1 MANAIPPAMA
11 NALPPAINE
20 FAPFARASV
29 FGDVRDLYRHAPT
42 ARIGANYTPSAHARL
57 LERPR
62 KAPPVTKRT
71 GLETNAE
78 ILRMPAPVY
87 PSAADMSGRD
97 PKTGARVDPRAAAAV
112 APLERSDASSALAA
126 TQKKTAT
133 REKSGRD
140 SPDTPFEEDG
150 VSSEHGGS
158 SEEDAKTS
166 ATDFEA
172 RRSSSRASSTDAST
186 TAKRAPFEYTSA
198 RRKEIA
204 DAMVRYFFYVEHGV
218 PSHSGDSA
226 GAEAHLAPPKQ
237 EWFERTLALV
247 PPEPKGSMT
256 RARFETLILRFLEEM
271 REDQARAA
279 RRAVVDYALTD
290 AHERRRLGV
299 EALTPFLPAPPG
311 SALAAERHRR
321 ARHAET
327 PPSYG
332 DARAKFSRRKEL
344 SVSKISKMEIG
355 AAASSRFAP
364 SPYVSLPPGW
374 SASVDDARFALER
387 RLRVNTWHALE
398 LARDWHAHHAEEPL
412 CDVTSEAFASGLPY
426 EADAFDAFQK
436 AAYERAKNGIWDSW
450 RAKSM
455 AAFKTRPPPP
465 ADASRLG
472 GGDVYE
478 AVAAQQASELRAL
491 VRRRVAEY
499 AAFFQTRAFSDEHLY
514 ADPLAEKL
522 LWDRAPVFV
531 VRVVPHVTETE
542 TRVEVEAEDEDGEE
556 GAEEGEGR
564 SRPADPAADPAA
576 VPEEG
581 ADPAAA
587 TFDDAA
593 SIATE
598 PDSPEASAGGGG
610 KRRFV
615 TRTVKSAEARF
626 DPPLDAVARVAVGA
640 LDRFV
645 LAAAGVPRVAP
656 PAPPK
661 KAVREMTAAEI
672 AAEKSKPKPKTAL
685 SSATLEDSP
694 IAEARH
700 AVHVVMRRAAIA
712 PRGVASLFDPHLRL
726 LTIDAESHARA
737 FAEAEKTLPEYQE
750 EIDAFLEEARV
761 VENLA
766 SERVMCGAYSVDC
779 SQLKSALADAARRVA
794 RALMDAV
801 RAAARESNARVV
813 AAFETIEARVSR
825 PSETGEACVG
835 LKTYMKFL
843 PAELDAL
850 KAAIAQ
856 NAARDEFLDEYF
868 SDQSDEDLN
877 LSVLAKGWP
886 LKCKAV
892 LLRASVTVEKEYK
905 VFEKQVKARRVAF
918 AEALEARTK
927 EIAQFRVLGDVVE
940 REAIA
945 TKVDALAEAIDR
957 ATTESQ
963 EINAEER
970 LFSFAPTKY
979 GPKINAQISS
989 LDPFKKLW
997 QTTRDMFRN
1006 HRDWLTG
1013 PFSTLVPETMD
1024 EAVQDAYRVMFK
1036 LQKVFSGLTGGD
1048 RLPEPLKVA
1057 TATLAKIEDFK
1068 TYQPLIDAVCNP
1080 GLRDRHWIAMTDVI
1094 DVVGFELKRDDHTSL
1109 KKLLDKGV
1117 LDHLEK
1123 IAECSDVASREFNFE
1138 KALDKMIADWKP
1150 CVFGLKDWKATG
1162 TCIMEGAPM
1171 EEAQMLLDEHIVKT
1185 QAMRASP
1192 FAIPFME
1199 RVVPWEARLTR
1210 LQDIVDDWLR
1220 CQSKWLY
1227 LEPIFNSEEIMK
1239 QIPTEGAAFM
1249 KMDQSWRRLVGAIRE
1264 RPAAMDAPEIPN
1276 LLEDL
1281 QAANHELDVVEKGLN
1296 DFLDTKKLAF
1306 PRFFFLSNDELLEIL
1321 SEAKDPLKIQPFMKK
1336 CFEAVKE
1343 VEFTDDVTMR
1353 AMISVEGERVPLS
1366 KEIDPAETNAVEC
1379 WMLEFEDVMKVS
1391 IREVTEK
1398 AVAEYAT
1405 KPRERWILEWPGQV
1419 ILAASQ
1425 VHWTAEVTAAITEG
1439 GAKKLAQYG
1448 EKCNGQLTNIVNMV
1462 RGELSK
1468 LERATMASLVVIDV
1482 HARDVVQQMSSDGV
1496 SDPKDFKWLAQ
1507 LRYFWE
1513 DGDLAVR
1520 MINAEAR
1527 YGYEYLG
1534 NSSRL
1539 VITPLTDRCYRTL
1552 MGAIHLNL
1560 GGAPAGPAGTGKT
1573 ETTKDLSKAIA
1584 IQCVVFNCSDG
1595 LDYKA
1600 MGKFFKGLAAS
1611 GAWACFDEFNRIE
1624 LEVLS
1629 VVAQQVLCIQRAVAA
1644 RVKTFVFEGVE
1655 LRLIPTANV
1664 FITMNPG
1671 YAGRSELPDNLKALF
1686 RDVAMMVPDYAMIA
1700 EIIMYSF
1707 GYLEARDM
1715 ARKLVQTYRLCSE
1728 QLSSQDHYDYGM
1740 RAVIS
1745 VLRAA
1750 GNLKRKFVDERED
1763 ILMLRAITDV
1773 NLPKFLDQDVPLFRG
1788 ILSDLFPGVELP
1800 EIDYDN
1806 LTAALEK
1813 ESRRRNLQPLPTF
1826 FEKIIQLYEMI
1837 IVRHGLMIVGE
1848 SFGMKSSCISVLAA
1862 ALGDLCDQ
1870 KLNNEFHVKYYC
1882 INPKSV
1888 SMAQLYGAE
1897 DPVSKEWADGVL
1909 AVTFRNAARDTSP
1922 DRKWVVF
1929 DGPVDAIWIE
1939 NMNTVLDD
1947 NKKLCLNSGEIIAMQ
1962 GLMNMI
1968 FEVQDLA
1975 VASPATV
1982 SRCGMVYVQPSLLG
1996 WRPVMVSW
2004 MHTLPAGL
2012 TDDHKAHIE
2021 GLFDWLL
2028 PPCVRLATKECRMPQ
2043 PMHEINLA
2051 QACMR
2056 LLEALLAEFSDEAL
2070 VAEMNK
2076 NLLLTWLDSLF
2087 LFALVWSA
2095 GAAVDEE
2102 GRKKFDATLRGLLI
2116 GEVPEALQ
2124 AFMTKNLPPN
2134 RKVTQLFPDAVDGK
2148 DATVYDF
2155 VFDKPSGKW
2164 VAWVKTREESPI
2176 PEGAQYTDIIVPT
2189 VDTIRYTFLI
2199 DVFVNARV
2207 NFLFVGP
2214 TGTGKTA
2221 YIKRHI
2227 QRLADETE
2235 GSSWSYLFMNF
2246 SAQTSANQTQDVVDG
2261 KLDKRR
2267 KGVFGP
2273 PIGKKMVVFV
2283 DDLNMPQV
2291 EEYGAQ
2297 PPIELLRQS
2306 MDYDG
2311 WYDRKELTFR
2321 KIVDVKFCAAMGP
2334 PGGGRN
2340 HVTNRYLRHYS
2351 LVCISAFDDAA
2362 MSKIFGALTEWWAR
2376 SCEIP
2381 APVARLQGN
2390 LVSATVD
2397 LYRVVQREL
2406 LPTPTKSHYTF
2417 NLRDVSKVFQMVCS
2431 ASAAS
2436 VPDPDALTRL
2446 WVHESL
2452 RVFHDR
2458 LTDDPDREWFF
2469 DTIKRLTEKHFPNVK
2484 FDRCFQHLD
2493 SDGDGS
2499 VDANELRKL
2508 MFGDFL
2514 VPGAEPRVYEE
2525 VTEYSVLHGV
2535 VSEYLGDF
2543 NATSKKPMRLVLFLF
2558 ALEHVC
2564 RICRIVSQ
2572 PGGHALLVGVGGS
2585 GRQSLTR
2592 LAAYMQE
2599 YQVFQIEVSQ
2609 TYGKQEWHDDLRAL
2623 MRLAGEQNKKTV
2635 FLFSDT
2641 QINHEFFVEDISNV
2655 LNTGEVPNLMEAGD
2669 LGTIFEA
2676 IRGRAKAAGMD
2687 GSKDA
2692 MTNFFFGEVR
2702 RNLHVVLCFSPVG
2715 EAFRERLRKFPSLV
2729 TCTTIDWFSAWP
2741 VDALR
2746 NVAVEF
2752 LAAVNAPEEK
2762 KPALAEM
2769 CVAMHSMVTDLS
2781 ARYLSEARR
2790 HFYVTPTSYL
2800 ELISSYKDLLE
2811 KRQRAVQDLR
2821 NRYDVGLEKLVATE
2835 KSVAVMQDEL
2845 TALQPELVKAG
2856 EETAAAMVV
2865 IAAETVEADKVKV
2878 LVAKDEATASEEAA
2892 RVKAIKDDCEKDLA
2906 QAMPMLNK
2914 AIAALDTLSAADISQ
2929 VKGFSSPPAPV
2940 KMVMEAV
2947 CICKGVKPT
2956 RVKLPDGKM
2965 GDDYWDAA
2973 KKMLMDPKFLES
2985 LKKYDKDNIKAKV
2998 IKKIR
3003 PYLAKKDFQLKVV
3016 KKASKAA
3023 YGLCSW
3029 VRAMEAYDRVAKVV
3043 GPKRIQLAAAEKDLA
3058 EVMAA
3063 LKEKQDALQAVVDK
3077 IQNLNDDLEAKKA
3090 YSEKLERDVEMCKVK
3105 LERAEKLIGGLGG
3118 EKIRWTA
3125 SSQQLV
3131 IDYEALT
3138 GDVLLS
3144 SGCIAYLGA
3153 FSASYR
3159 EQTTARWVAL
3169 CAERGIGCD
3178 AKYSLVKILGDQVK
3192 IREWNIQGLPKDTF
3206 SSENGVMMEY
3216 GRRWPLFVD
3225 PQSQANAWVR
3235 AMEKTSGLVVCKLS
3249 DENYTRA
3256 LETAVEFGKP
3266 VLLENVQE
3274 SLDPSLEAL
3283 LLKQTF
3289 KQGGTLNIKIGDIT
3303 VPYHE
3308 DFKLYITT
3316 KLRNPHYTPELCTK
3330 VSLIN
3335 FMITV
3340 DGLEDQLLGVVVAKE
3355 RPDLAEEK
3363 NQLIIQGAQNK
3374 KQLNDI
3380 EEQILAV
3387 LSSSEGNI
3395 LEDENAV
3402 KILSASKTL
3411 SDEISE
3417 KQKTA
3422 DATEAKIDATRAG
3435 YRPVAKHSSIV
3446 FFCVADMASIGDMYQ
3461 YSLQW
3466 FTDLFV
3472 RGIED
3477 APTDPRVKNR
3487 LKNIVEHFTFFLYV
3501 NVCRSLFEKDKLLFS
3516 FLITT
3521 KLLLAKEEENKARA
3535 AAEAAAAAEAE
3546 RRAAEE
3552 ARRVAEA
3559 RAARIAAGEDVEA
3572 EERAAREAEERAARE
3587 AEEEAAEAAR
3597 EAAESSDGSDA
3608 DDAKDAEGVAR
3619 DGELAFSD
3627 EEEPEDEPEPEEE
3640 EDNTASEGIDS
3651 AELRFFLTGGIST
3664 GDAEKPNPAPEWL
3677 SDKAWG
3683 ELLRMTK
3690 IQSVAARG
3698 DVASDVASDPARWK
3712 VLYDSPEPQS
3722 VALPAPFD
3730 DAFSPLQRMLVLRAF
3745 RPDKVVPAITEYV
3758 GAEMGQPYVDPL
3770 PFDLDACFADSD
3782 AGTPL
3787 VFILS
3792 PGSDPMANLL
3802 KFAESKTRKA
3812 EGAKPDDPEVPTRVE
3827 AVSLGQGQGPFATRC
3842 IDEGA
3847 RNGHWVVLQNC
3858 HLAKSFMPELEQ
3870 QCELRI
3876 KREDTHPDFRLWLTS
3891 YPSPIFPVSI
3901 LENSVKMTNEAPK
3914 GLKAGLARTFAS
3926 DPLSDA
3932 SFFETCTK
3940 DAAWRKMVFG
3950 LAFFHS
3956 FVQERAKYGP
3966 IGFNIP
3972 YQFNENDLRIS
3983 IRQLK
3988 MFLDEYDET
3997 PYETLRYTC
4006 GECNYGGKVT
4016 DGHDRVT
4023 VECILKLFYTPEI
4036 ANDDYAFSASGTY
4049 RAPAHGS
4056 YRDYLEYIDTLPR
4069 VAAPEV
4075 YGFHANADIAKDVKD
4090 TDAFLDAFS
4099 LTQSRDGASGG
4110 TSPEEAIGAVAMDL
4124 SAKCP
4129 ASFDVERAAMKYP
4142 VEYFES
4148 MNTVLTQEL
4157 VRVNALLA
4165 VVRSSLTDLGKAVKG
4180 LVLMSDELDR
4190 VGKALYDG
4198 KVPSL
4203 WLKKSFPS
4211 LKPLGSYFKELVER
4225 CAFFQKWVNEG
4236 VPNTFP
4242 LYAFFFTQAFLTGS
4256 KQNFARKHKVEID
4269 KVDFD
4274 FAILKGEEAEYAEK
4288 KPEDGVYCF
4297 GMFLDGAAWSAERN
4311 ALAESEPKVL
4321 YSPCPGV
4328 HMIPSKIEDFAAY
4341 TNYSC
4346 PLYKTADRR
4355 GILSTTGHST
4365 NFVMNIR
4372 LPSEREPDHWIRRG
4386 ACLLLTLK
4394 D

>member
-1 MANAIPPAMA
+1 MANAIPPEIKAE
-11 NALPPAINE
+11 LPPAINE
-20 FAPFARASV
+20 LAPFARASV

-57 LERPR
+57 LERP
-62 KAPPVTKRT
+62 KKGPPKVKRT

-78 ILRMPAPVY
+78 ILRMPAPTY
-87 PSAADMSGRD
+87 PSVNHPPRD
-97 PKTGARVDPRAAAAV
+97 PKTGLKIDPRAAVAV
-112 APLERSDASSALAA
+112 TPLERLER
-126 TQKKTAT
+126 KKT
-133 REKSGRD
+133 GDGHD
-140 SPDTPFEEDG
+140 SPDNPFNERD
-150 VSSEHGGS
+150 GGS
-158 SEEDAKTS
+158 SEED
-166 ATDFEA
+166 
-172 RRSSSRASSTDAST
+172 RAEGNHESEAST
-186 TAKRAPFEYTSA
+186 SGADGADGTATTSKKRKFETPFEYTSA

-204 DAMVRYFFYVEHGV
+204 DAMVRYFYYVEHGV
-218 PSHSGDSA
+218 PDNA
-226 GAEAHLAPPKQ
+226 GGFGVSDAHLAPPKQ

-247 PPEPKGSMT
+247 PPEPKGNMT
-256 RARFETLILRFLEEM
+256 RARFETLILEFLEEM
-271 REDQARAA
+271 RLDQARAA
-279 RRAVVDYALTD
+279 RKAVVDYALTD
-290 AHERRRLGV
+290 AHERQRLGV
-299 EALTPFLPAPPG
+299 ESLAEFLPAPPG

-321 ARHAET
+321 ARHVDGFGTED
-327 PPSYG
+327 
-332 DARAKFSRRKEL
+332 DATSRGRRR
-344 SVSKISKMEIG
+344 MTFAAEIG
-355 AAASSRFAP
+355 ASASSHFAP
-364 SPYVSLPPGW
+364 SPYVSLPRGW

-387 RLRVNTWHALE
+387 GLRVNTWHALE
-398 LARDWHAHHAEEPL
+398 LAREWHVNHVDEPL
-412 CDVTSEAFASGLPY
+412 CDVTSETFTRSLPY

-436 AAYERAKNGIWDSW
+436 AACERAKNGIWDSW
-450 RAKSM
+450 RSKSVL
-455 AAFKTRPPPP
+455 AFQTNPPPVE
-465 ADASRLG
+465 SKG
-472 GGDVYE
+472 GGNGDVYE
-478 AVAAQQASELRAL
+478 AMATQQSSELRAL
-491 VRRRVAEY
+491 VRRRVGEY
-499 AAFFQTRAFSDEHLY
+499 ASFFENRSFSDEHLD
-514 ADPLAEKL
+514 ADPLSERL
-522 LWDRAPVFV
+522 LWDKEPVFV
-531 VRVVPHVTETE
+531 VRLVPHVTETE
-542 TRVEVEAEDEDGEE
+542 TRVEVVEEENGEE
-556 GAEEGEGR
+556 GEEEETSEEVRDDEEKARTAAGQETETADETT
-564 SRPADPAADPAA
+564 SERPFGTT
-576 VPEEG
+576 E
-581 ADPAAA
+581 
-587 TFDDAA
+587 DDAA

-598 PDSPEASAGGGG
+598 PDTPEGSVGGK

-615 TRTVKSAEARF
+615 TRIVKSAEARF
-626 DPPLDAVARVAVGA
+626 DPPLDAVARIAVGA

-645 LAAAGVPRVAP
+645 LAAAGVPRVCP

-694 IAEARH
+694 IAEARR
-700 AVHVVMRRAAIA
+700 AVHVVMLRAAIA
-712 PRGVASLFDPHLRL
+712 PRGVAGLFDPHLRL
-726 LTIDAESHARA
+726 LTIDAEAHART
-737 FAEAEKTLPEYQE
+737 FAEAEKTLPEYKE
-750 EIDAFLEEARV
+750 EIDAFLAEARTI
-761 VENLA
+761 ENLA

-779 SQLKSALADAARRVA
+779 SRLKSALADAARRIA
-794 RALMDAV
+794 EALTDSI
-801 RAAARESNARVV
+801 RAAARESNEKIVAAYETIQARV
-813 AAFETIEARVSR
+813 TRV
-825 PSETGEACVG
+825 SETGEACVG

-843 PAELDAL
+843 PAELEQL
-850 KAAIAQ
+850 KAAIAF
-856 NAARDEFLDEYF
+856 NAARDEFLHEYF
-868 SDQSDEDLN
+868 RDQSDEDLE

-892 LLRASVTVEKEYK
+892 LLKASVTVEKEYK
-905 VFEKQVKARRVAF
+905 VFEKEVKARRKAF
-918 AEALEARTK
+918 AEALEARKK
-927 EIAQFRVLGDVVE
+927 EIAEFRVLGDVVE

-945 TKVDALAEAIDR
+945 SKVDALAEAIEE
-957 ATTESQ
+957 ALTESQ

-979 GPKINAQISS
+979 APQINAQISS

-997 QTTRDMFRN
+997 QTTRSMFRN

-1024 EAVQDAYRVMFK
+1024 EAVQDAYRIMFK

-1048 RLPEPLKVA
+1048 RLPEPLKAA

-1171 EEAQMLLDEHIVKT
+1171 EEAQTLLDEHIVKT

-1192 FAIPFME
+1192 FAIPFMD

-1210 LQDIVDDWLR
+1210 LQDIVDAWLR

-1249 KMDQSWRRLVGAIRE
+1249 KMDQSWRRLVEAIRE

-1343 VEFTDDVTMR
+1343 VEFTDNVTMR

-1398 AVAEYAT
+1398 AVAEYVT

-1419 ILAASQ
+1419 VLAASQ
-1425 VHWTAEVTAAITEG
+1425 VHWTAEVTAAIEQG
-1439 GAKKLAQYG
+1439 GAKKLAEYG

-1482 HARDVVQQMSSDGV
+1482 HARDVVQQMSADGV

-1534 NSSRL
+1534 NSTRL

-1700 EIIMYSF
+1700 EIIMYSY

-1800 EIDYDN
+1800 EIDYEN
-1806 LTAALEK
+1806 LVAALEK
-1813 ESRRRNLQPLPTF
+1813 ESKRRNLQPLPTF

-1870 KLNNEFHVKYYC
+1870 KQNNEFHVKYFC

-1888 SMAQLYGAE
+1888 TMAQLYGAE
-1897 DPVSKEWADGVL
+1897 DAVSKEWADGVL

-2004 MHTLPAGL
+2004 MNTLPEGL
-2012 TDDHKAHIE
+2012 TDEHKAHIE

-2028 PPCVRLATKECRMPQ
+2028 PPCVRLATKECKMPQ

-2056 LLEALLAEFSDEAL
+2056 LLDALLADFKNPAL
-2070 VAEMNK
+2070 AAEMNK
-2076 NLLLTWLDSLF
+2076 NVMLTWLDSLF

-2164 VAWVKTREESPI
+2164 VAWVKTREETPI

-2227 QRLADETE
+2227 SHLADETE
-2235 GSSWSYLFMNF
+2235 GSTWSYLFMNF

-2340 HVTNRYLRHYS
+2340 NVTNRYLRHYS
-2351 LVCISAFDDAA
+2351 LVCASAFDDAA
-2362 MSKIFGALTEWWAR
+2362 MSKIFGALTEWWSR
-2376 SCEIP
+2376 SNEIP

-2390 LVSATVD
+2390 LVAATVD

-2484 FDRCFQHLD
+2484 FDKCFQHLD

-2514 VPGAEPRVYEE
+2514 VPGADPRVYEE

-2585 GRQSLTR
+2585 GRQSLTK

-2599 YQVFQIEVSQ
+2599 YTVFQIEVSQ

-2641 QINHEFFVEDISNV
+2641 QINHEFFVEDISNI

-2669 LGTIFEA
+2669 LGTIFET

-2769 CVAMHSMVTDLS
+2769 CVAMHSMVTELS

-2811 KRQRAVQDLR
+2811 KKQRAVQDLR

-2940 KMVMEAV
+2940 KLVMEAV

-3043 GPKRIQLAAAEKDLA
+3043 GPKRVQLAAAEKDLS

-3125 SSQQLV
+3125 SSRQLV

-3159 EQTTARWVAL
+3159 EQTTARWVEL
-3169 CAERGIGCD
+3169 CAARSIQCD
-3178 AKYSLVKILGDQVK
+3178 AKYSLVKILGDAVK

-3216 GRRWPLFVD
+3216 GRRWPLFID
-3225 PQSQANAWVR
+3225 PQSQANEWVR
-3235 AMEKTSGLVVCKLS
+3235 TMEKSNGLVVCKLS
-3249 DENYTRA
+3249 DENFARS

-3266 VLLENVQE
+3266 VLLENVRE
-3274 SLDPSLEAL
+3274 SLDASLEGL

-3417 KQKTA
+3417 KQKVA

-3477 APTDPRVKNR
+3477 APTDPRVAKR
-3487 LKNIVEHFTFFLYV
+3487 LKNITEHFTFFLYV

-3516 FLITT
+3516 FLVTT
-3521 KLLLAKEEENKARA
+3521 KLLLAAAEENKRKAEE
-3535 AAEAAAAAEAE
+3535 EAASVAKAE
-3546 RRAAEE
+3546 REAAEE
-3552 ARRVAEA
+3552 EKRIADA

-3572 EERAAREAEERAARE
+3572 EERAAREAEERAALE
-3587 AEEEAAEAAR
+3587 AEEEARLAAEEAAEAAR
-3597 EAAESSDGSDA
+3597 EAEENGSDGEDEDPERS
-3608 DDAKDAEGVAR
+3608 EAR
-3619 DGELAFSD
+3619 LENDGELAFSD
-3627 EEEPEDEPEPEEE
+3627 DDEPRAG
-3640 EDNTASEGIDS
+3640 EDDGDPDDAGGTKEGIES
-3651 AELRFFLTGGIST
+3651 EELRFFLTGGIST
-3664 GDAEKPNPAPEWL
+3664 GDVSKPNPAPEWL

-3683 ELLRMTK
+3683 ELLRMTDLPT
-3690 IQSVAARG
+3690 VAARG
-3698 DVASDVASDPARWK
+3698 DVPSDVANDPNRWK
-3712 VLYDSPEPQS
+3712 VLYDSPEPQDE
-3722 VALPAPFD
+3722 ALPSPFHES
-3730 DAFSPLQRMLVLRAF
+3730 FSPLQRMLVLRAF

-3758 GAEMGQPYVDPL
+3758 GKEMGAAYVDPL

-3802 KFAESKTRKA
+3802 KFAETKTRKK
-3812 EGAKPDDPEVPTRVE
+3812 EGAKPDDAEVPTRVE
-3827 AVSLGQGQGPFATRC
+3827 AVSLGQGQGPFALRC
-3842 IDEGA
+3842 IETGA
-3847 RNGHWVVLQNC
+3847 KEGHWVVLQNC

-3876 KREDTHPDFRLWLTS
+3876 KREDVHPDFRLWLTS

-3901 LENSVKMTNEAPK
+3901 LENSVKMTNEAPS
-3914 GLKAGLARTFAS
+3914 GLKAGLARTFLS
-3926 DPLSDA
+3926 DPLSDSA
-3932 SFFETCTK
+3932 FFETCTK
-3940 DAAWRKMVFG
+3940 DQTWRKMVFG

-3956 FVQERAKYGP
+3956 FVQERAKYGA

-4016 DGHDRVT
+4016 DGHDRIT
-4023 VECILKLFYTPEI
+4023 VDCILKLFYTPEI
-4036 ANDDYAFSASGTY
+4036 VNDDYAFSPSGTY
-4049 RAPAHGS
+4049 RAPKHGE
-4056 YRDYLEYIDTLPR
+4056 YGEYLAYIDSLPR

-4090 TDAFLDAFS
+4090 TDEFLDAFS
-4099 LTQSRDGASGG
+4099 LTQSRDGVKGG
-4110 TSPEEAIGAVAMDL
+4110 VSPEEAIGAVAMDL
-4124 SAKCP
+4124 SEKCP
-4129 ASFDVERAAMKYP
+4129 DSFDVERAAMKYP
-4142 VEYFES
+4142 VDYFES

-4165 VVRSSLTDLGKAVKG
+4165 VVRSSLTNLGKAVKG
-4180 LVLMSDELDR
+4180 LVLMSDELDQ

-4198 KVPSL
+4198 KVPAL

-4225 CAFFQKWVNEG
+4225 CAFFETWVKQG
-4236 VPNTFP
+4236 VPDVFP

-4256 KQNFARKHKVEID
+4256 KQNFARKYKVEID

-4274 FAILKGEEAEYAEK
+4274 FKVLEGSAESYADK

-4297 GMFLDGAAWSAERN
+4297 GMFLDGAAWSAEKKS
-4311 ALAESEPKVL
+4311 LTESEPKVL
-4321 YSPCPGV
+4321 YAPCPGV
-4328 HMIPSKIEDFAAY
+4328 HMIPRKIEDFDLY
-4341 TNYSC
+4341 SNYSC

-4372 LPSEREPDHWIRRG
+4372 LPSERDADHWIRRG
-4386 ACLLLTLK
+4386 ACLLLSLK